1 MIRCTINGQEA
12 IPTLKNNI
20 KITSENPLLKDK
32 DSWTMEVIF
41 PMSIEENA
49 RIFGNCHRLEEGGTI

>member
-32 DSWTMEVIF
+32 DSWTME
-41 PMSIEENA
+41 SI
-49 RIFGNCHRLEEGGTI
+49 RLRCTSR